1 MEVEVKRED
10 LKIKL
15 QSRDGQPMSPL
26 TVKQISGEVQSD
38 DDKSSFLVNGTR
50 VTNVKLVGMVYN
62 KSVRV
67 TDASFVLDDGTGR
80 VECTRWMND
89 SADTDEVEG
98 FADEMYV
105 RVYGHLK
112 LYQGKKQVVAFA
124 IRCELW
130 TVYCVL
136 SLIFSSS
143 SSLHNHDYFVVLFM
157 PICDYNEIASH
168 FLECVFMH
176 AYNAKV
182 ANLTST
188 TAPAPANSAISSNH
202 SSGHQPASS
211 THSVEQYSL
220 DGLKDME
227 KKIIG
232 YLEQP
237 SSVAQEKGVHRDE
250 IAQQLKLPSDKIFE
264 AMQSLESEGLV
275 YSTVDECHFKST
287 SS

>member
-1 MEVEVKRED
+1 MRPEAIIGFSGEIVFLLLFGLQRLLYSKKKSCPPGILESNEF

-26 TVKQISGEVQSD
+26 TVNQISGAVQSD
-38 DDKSSFLVNGTR
+38 DDKSSFLVNGTH

-67 TDASFVLDDGTGR
+67 TDASFVLDDGTVP

-98 FADEMYV
+98 FADEIYV

-124 IRCELW
+124 IR
-130 TVYCVL
+130 
-136 SLIFSSS
+136 
-143 SSLHNHDYFVVLFM
+143 
-157 PICDYNEIASH
+157 PICDYNEIASY
-168 FLECVFMH
+168 FLEL
-176 AYNAKV
+176 N
-182 ANLTST
+182 NLTYGSERIVRL
-188 TAPAPANSAISSNH
+188 PAPANSAISSNH

-237 SSVAQEKGVHRDE
+237 SSLAQEKGVHRDE